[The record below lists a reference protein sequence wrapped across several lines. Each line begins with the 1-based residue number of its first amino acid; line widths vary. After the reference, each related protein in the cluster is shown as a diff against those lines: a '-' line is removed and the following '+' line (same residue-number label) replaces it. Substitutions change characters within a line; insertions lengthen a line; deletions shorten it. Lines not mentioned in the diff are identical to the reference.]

1 MGKSVGEDI
10 QEFLGRWMEARPNR
24 TLQVLADLTKI
35 SYNTLRRIHIGQV
48 QPNLETTLAILNYT
62 ATPQEASEVINEHF
76 PEAGRYYQRLL
87 SKPATTF
94 APDLTSEFQDFN
106 CFITLALAFM
116 GKANKESLK
125 HFLGDAGL
133 IIADKLCRNG
143 ALKWN
148 DNQLVAAGDEK
159 FCIREDADTV
169 NAMLGHIVSILK
181 ARGEKPFAS
190 VTSVS
195 KEDAEKLKKIITEC
209 VTECTAIIAKSDGP
223 EIVAI
228 SLVHTSL
235 TEGLI

>member
-1 MGKSVGEDI
+1 MGKSIGEDI
-10 QEFLGRWMEARPNR
+10 REFLGHWMEARSSR

-48 QPNLETTLAILNYT
+48 QPNLETALAILNYV
-62 ATPQEASEVINEHF
+62 ATPQEAATVINQHF

-94 APDLTSEFQDFN
+94 APDLSSEFQDFN
-106 CFITLALAFM
+106 CFMTLALAFM
-116 GKANKESLK
+116 GKASKDSLR
-125 HFLGDAGL
+125 HFLGHAGL
-133 IIADKLCRNG
+133 ITADRLCRSG

-148 DNQLVAAGDEK
+148 DDQLVVAGGEK
-159 FCIREDADTV
+159 FCIRQDADTV

-181 ARGEKPFAS
+181 ARGEKPFAT
-190 VTSVS
+190 VASVS
-195 KEDAEKLKKIITEC
+195 KKDGERLKRLITEC
-209 VTECTAIIAKSDGP
+209 VTECTAIIENSDGP